1 MRRKIELLYRLSSL
15 EGVALV
21 EGKMRRAGSLP
32 GKKALK
38 TAYIYIC
45 VCVCECVCI
54 YIYIFF
60 YCKELA
66 YVIMEAENFNTCSCQ
81 TLRRDNRVSSS
92 PSLKSKSAED

>member
-38 TAYIYIC
+38 TAYIYIYMC
-45 VCVCECVCI
+45 VCVCECVYI
-54 YIYIFF
+54 YIYFF
-60 YCKELA
+60 IA
-66 YVIMEAENFNTCSCQ
+66 RNWPT
-81 TLRRDNRVSSS
+81 
-92 PSLKSKSAED
+92 

>member
-38 TAYIYIC
+38 TAYIYIYVC
-45 VCVCECVCI
+45 VCV
-54 YIYIFF
+54 
-60 YCKELA
+60 
-66 YVIMEAENFNTCSCQ
+66 
-81 TLRRDNRVSSS
+81 
-92 PSLKSKSAED
+92 